1 MDKNKQYKIA
11 LVIKTEGLEYD
22 DRVRKEI
29 LTVQNL
35 YPNIKFK
42 IFVMIDGDNT
52 CHEGVTAYGVPYKSI
67 ELKHRYHN
75 PTTLQRLRML
85 WELYRVVE
93 PEVRNFDAVWCGD
106 RHIFSV
112 PMFTHNK
119 RILWDLHE
127 LPYEMMGNP
136 IFKLMLKYIIRR
148 CKVVLHV
155 NNARCEYMI
164 NEGCFLDRSNHFILR
179 NFPNFEDVD
188 NVYDEKYHQFVD
200 WKADR
205 KCIYLQG
212 LNNDGRSA
220 YESVE
225 VIMKSKEL
233 AAVVVGSYDQNS
245 LARLKHEWGD
255 DLAKRIFFAGKIAQM
270 KIPQYVKEC
279 YASMIFYKNIRANN
293 YYCEANRFYQSVIMG
308 LPVVVGSNPPMKEL
322 VDKYGF
328 GVAIEDDGSDVAKI
342 EAGLN
347 KVLSNYDEYHQN
359 NLLYRDNLLWNKQ
372 ENTIKQIIEKLLS

>member
-1 MDKNKQYKIA
+1 MDLNKEYKIA
-11 LVIKTEGLEYD
+11 LVIKTDGLEYD

-29 LTVQNL
+29 LSVQKL
-35 YPNIKFK
+35 YCNVRFK
-42 IFVMIDGDNT
+42 IFVMINDDNT
-52 CHEGVTAYGVPYKSI
+52 CHEGKTSYGVPYKSI
-67 ELKHRYHN
+67 ELKHRYRK
-75 PTTLQRLRML
+75 PTTFQRIHML
-85 WELYRVVE
+85 WELFNAVE
-93 PEVRNFDAVWCGD
+93 PELKYYDAVWCGD

-112 PMFTHNK
+112 PMFTCSK

-136 IFKLMLKYIIRR
+136 VFKMMLKYIIRR

-155 NNARCEYMI
+155 NNARCEYMMQQD
-164 NEGCFLDRSNHFILR
+164 CFTDRSKHFILR
-179 NFPNFEDVD
+179 NFPNFEDID
-188 NVYDEKYHQFVD
+188 TVYDEKYHQFVE

-212 LNNDGRSA
+212 LNNDSRSA

-225 VIMKSKEL
+225 AVMKTKML
-233 AAVVVGSYDQNS
+233 TAVVVGGYDNNS
-245 LARLKHEWGD
+245 LSCLKQEWGEELD
-255 DLAKRIFFAGKIAQM
+255 KRVFFAGRIAQL

-293 YYCEANRFYQSVIMG
+293 YFCEANRFYQSVIMG

-328 GVAIEDDGSDVAKI
+328 GVVIDDDGRDISKI

-347 KVLSNYDEYHQN
+347 KVLSNYDEYHLN
-359 NLLYRDNLLWNKQ
+359 NLKYRDNLLWRNQ
-372 ENTIKQIIEKLLS
+372 EDTIKELIETLLS